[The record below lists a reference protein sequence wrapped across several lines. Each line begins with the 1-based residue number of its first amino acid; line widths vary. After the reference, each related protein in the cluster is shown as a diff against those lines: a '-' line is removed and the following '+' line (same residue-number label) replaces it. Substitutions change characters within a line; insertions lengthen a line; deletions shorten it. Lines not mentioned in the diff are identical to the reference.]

1 MSSNSRRDKAAA
13 ARNAAQAG
21 ERRRERTVR
30 IVGAATVVAVVVAII
45 GVAVFARSQEGSVAG
60 VTVVEPDPTAAI
72 PAGVFA
78 ADSEWPFGVPYGTGS
93 DSVPVLEVWEDFQ
106 CPACGSLE
114 QANGDGIKELAEQ
127 GVVRL
132 IYRPTHFLDRNLGND
147 SSNRAIAAW
156 GCAIDAGK
164 TAEFH
169 RTVFANQPEEGVGY
183 TQEQLIA
190 FGEQS
195 GITGADLET
204 FTACVNDETYRAWAA
219 NSTEEFYNAQVPG
232 TPLGKINGVDIENTV
247 LADKAALLA
256 AITEAA
262 TQ

>member
-30 IVGAATVVAVVVAII
+30 IVGAATVVAVVIAII
-45 GVAVFARSQEGSVAG
+45 GVAVFARNQEGSASG

-72 PAGVFA
+72 PVGVFA
-78 ADSEWPFGVPYGTGS
+78 ADSEYPYGVPYGTGTE
-93 DSVPVLEVWEDFQ
+93 SVPVLEVWEDFQ
-106 CPACGSLE
+106 CPACGSME
-114 QANGDGIKELAEQ
+114 AANGDGIKELAEQ

-132 IYRPTHFLDRNLGND
+132 IYRPTHFLDRNLAND
-147 SSNRAIAAW
+147 SSSRAIAAW

-169 RTVFANQPEEGVGY
+169 RTVFANQPEEGIGY
-183 TQEQLIA
+183 TQEQLIS

-204 FTACVNDETYRAWAA
+204 FTQCVQDETYRAWAA
-219 NSTEEFYNAQVPG
+219 NSTQEFYDSAIPG
-232 TPLGKINGVDIENTV
+232 TPLGKINGEDIENTV

-262 TQ
+262 AQ